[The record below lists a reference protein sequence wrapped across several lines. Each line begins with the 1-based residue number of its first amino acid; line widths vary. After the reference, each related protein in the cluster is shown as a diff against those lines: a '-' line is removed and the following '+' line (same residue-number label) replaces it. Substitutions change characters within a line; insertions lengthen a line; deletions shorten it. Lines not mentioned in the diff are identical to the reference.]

1 MATPTPQ
8 QIPQASTATMN
19 ESLRRETEHSEGTEL
34 PAASV
39 QASRKLGRVGA
50 WAKLALAGGAVLF
63 TLFLFLY
70 NLTDYPKTW
79 FDEGSHLHVPKA
91 LVTMGV
97 YADYSSEG
105 LRHYGPTIGVGPTVM
120 LPIAGS
126 FQLFGVGI
134 GQARLVMV
142 LYLAAAAAL
151 MFLLARHLLGT
162 LTALVATALLLTIPA
177 VSLVEYGRQVLGE
190 VPGLAFMAGGFLL
203 WFVRWRR
210 ARWWELILVGAL
222 LGLSVVTKYQYLLV
236 LGATLLLA
244 WGLNLLWFK
253 LPQRL
258 FLIPGIVTAAL
269 FGAWQLFTLVY
280 LGPAT
285 IGENLASLREFTAGA
300 AAVFALELMQRSLG
314 ELFSAK
320 SFLWTL
326 FPVMLYSG
334 WWLLRPHRLAAEQA
348 TTSIAPRPAPSAT
361 IEQRQQLVIL
371 YLLVI
376 INLIWYVVASVSWLR
391 YAFAGLAFSTFFV
404 ALTFGEL
411 TANFSLT
418 RLWQVARS
426 GKRLAGY
433 GGLLL
438 LLLLAAMIVSS
449 GARLSWRIATAPPDD
464 SAQMAQVMNAAV
476 PLDALVETWEPQM
489 GFLTDHRYH
498 YPPQLLLNR
507 TVRQVWMGETPVS
520 ELYDF
525 TDFDPDYVLIGEF
538 ARWVDVY
545 PMTRLQ
551 ASGYE
556 LVESLGQYQL
566 YQRR

>member
-1 MATPTPQ
+1 MAT
-8 QIPQASTATMN
+8 STT
-19 ESLRRETEHSEGTEL
+19 S
-34 PAASV
+34 
-39 QASRKLGRVGA
+39 QDYRVSARTGV
-50 WAKLALAGGAVLF
+50 WAKVALAGSATLF

-126 FQLFGVGI
+126 FQLFGVGMV
-134 GQARLVMV
+134 QARSVMV
-142 LYLAAAAAL
+142 IYLAAATAL
-151 MFLLARHLLGT
+151 MFLLTRHLLGT
-162 LTALVATALLLTIPA
+162 RAAIVATALLLVTPA
-177 VSLVEYGRQVLGE
+177 VDLVEYGRQVLGE
-190 VPGLAFMAGGFLL
+190 VSGLAFMVGGFLL
-203 WFVRWRR
+203 WFVRWRH
-210 ARWWELILVGAL
+210 ARWWELILVGVL
-222 LGLSVVTKYQYLLV
+222 LGLSVVTKYQFLLV

-244 WGLNLLWFK
+244 WGMNLLFFK
-253 LPQRL
+253 LSHRL
-258 FLIPGIVTAAL
+258 FLIPGIVTAAI

-300 AAVFALELMQRSLG
+300 AAVFSLDLMQRSLG

-320 SFLWTL
+320 SFLWML
-326 FPVMLYSG
+326 FPALIYSA
-334 WWLLRPHRLAAEQA
+334 WRLLRPSRPGRADLAADF
-348 TTSIAPRPAPSAT
+348 APRPAPRAPEMT
-361 IEQRQQLVIL
+361 DRRQQLAIL
-371 YLLVI
+371 YVLVV
-376 INLIWYVVASVSWLR
+376 INLTWYVVASVSWLR
-391 YAFAGLAFSTFFV
+391 YAFVGLAFSTLFV
-404 ALTFGEL
+404 ALTFGDL
-411 TANFSLT
+411 TANFSAT
-418 RLWQVARS
+418 RLWSAARS
-426 GKRLAGY
+426 ERRLAGY

-438 LLLLAAMIVSS
+438 LLLLAAMIVAP

-464 SAQMAQVMNAAV
+464 SAQMAQVMNASV

-507 TVRQVWMGETPVS
+507 TVRQVWLGETPVS

-525 TDFDPDYVLIGEF
+525 TELDPEYVLIGEF

-545 PMTRLQ
+545 PVERLQ
-551 ASGYE
+551 SSGYE
-556 LVESLGQYQL
+556 LVETLGQFDL
-566 YQRR
+566 YRRR

>member
-1 MATPTPQ
+1 MTT
-8 QIPQASTATMN
+8 STTSSRVHA
-19 ESLRRETEHSEGTEL
+19 
-34 PAASV
+34 PARAGV
-39 QASRKLGRVGA
+39 WIKLV
-50 WAKLALAGGAVLF
+50 LTGGATIF
-63 TLFLFLY
+63 ILFLFLY

-126 FQLFGVGI
+126 FQLFGVGML
-134 GQARLVMV
+134 QARLVMA
-142 LYLAAAAAL
+142 LYLAAATAL

-162 LTALVATALLLTIPA
+162 RAAFMATALLLVMPA
-177 VSLVEYGRQVLGE
+177 VNLVEYGRQVLGE
-190 VPGLAFMAGGFLL
+190 APGLAFMAGGFLL

-210 ARWWELILVGAL
+210 ACWWELLLVGVL
-222 LGLSVVTKYQYLLV
+222 LGLSVVTKYQFLLV

-244 WGLNLLWFK
+244 WGMNLIWFK

-258 FLIPGIVTAAL
+258 FLIPGIVTAAI
-269 FGAWQLFTLVY
+269 FGVWQLFTLVY

-300 AAVFALELMQRSLG
+300 AAVFSLDLMQRSLS
-314 ELFSAK
+314 ELVSAK

-326 FPVMLYSG
+326 FPALAYSA
-334 WWLLRPHRLAAEQA
+334 WWLLSPNRTGKSELVRDFAHRPLPLAAAEK
-348 TTSIAPRPAPSAT
+348 
-361 IEQRQQLVIL
+361 RQQLAIL

-376 INLIWYVVASVSWLR
+376 VNLVWYVVASVSWLR
-391 YAFAGLAFSTFFV
+391 YAFVGLAFSTFFV

-411 TANFSLT
+411 TANFSVT
-418 RLWQVARS
+418 RLRNAALGGR
-426 GKRLAGY
+426 RLAGY
-433 GGLLL
+433 GGLAL
-438 LLLLAAMIVSS
+438 LLLLATMFVAPA
-449 GARLSWRIATAPPDD
+449 ARLSWRIATAPPDD
-464 SAQMAQVMNAAV
+464 SAQMAQVMNASV

-507 TVRQVWMGETPVS
+507 TVRQVWVNETPVS

-525 TDFDPDYVLIGEF
+525 TEFDPEYVLIGEF

-545 PMTRLQ
+545 PVERLQ

-556 LVESLGQYQL
+556 LVETLGQFEL
-566 YQRR
+566 YRKR

>member
-1 MATPTPQ
+1 MAT
-8 QIPQASTATMN
+8 STTSQPY
-19 ESLRRETEHSEGTEL
+19 ESTGRTAGWIK
-34 PAASV
+34 AA
-39 QASRKLGRVGA
+39 AA
-50 WAKLALAGGAVLF
+50 AIAALF
-63 TLFLFLY
+63 ILFLFVY

-120 LPIAGS
+120 LPIAGA
-126 FQLFGVGI
+126 FQLFGI
-134 GQARLVMV
+134 GMVQARLVMV
-142 LYLAAAAAL
+142 LYLAATVAL

-162 LTALVATALLLTIPA
+162 RAALVATALLLTIPA
-177 VSLVEYGRQVLGE
+177 VNLVEYGRQVLGE
-190 VPGLAFMAGGFLL
+190 VPGLAFMASGFLL

-210 ARWWELILVGAL
+210 ASWWVLILVGVL

-244 WGLNLLWFK
+244 WGMNLLFFK

-258 FLIPGIVTAAL
+258 FLIPGIVTAAI
-269 FGAWQLFTLVY
+269 FGAWQLFTLIY

-300 AAVFALELMQRSLG
+300 AAVFSLDLMMRSLG

-326 FPVMLYSG
+326 FPVLIYSG
-334 WWLLRPHRLAAEQA
+334 WWLVRPSQQADDRQANSWRLGNWFRQDGDAL
-348 TTSIAPRPAPSAT
+348 SA
-361 IEQRQQLVIL
+361 QDRRHQLAIL
-371 YLLVI
+371 YLLVL
-376 INLIWYVVASVSWLR
+376 INLAWYVVASVSWLR
-391 YAFAGLAFSTFFV
+391 YAFVGLAFSTFFV
-404 ALTFGEL
+404 ALTFADL
-411 TANFSLT
+411 TANFSPA
-418 RLWQVARS
+418 RLWPAARS
-426 GKRLAGY
+426 GHRLAGY
-433 GGLLL
+433 GGLAL
-438 LLLLAAMIVSS
+438 LLLLAAMIVAP

-464 SAQMAQVMNAAV
+464 SAQMAQVMEAVV
-476 PLDALVETWEPQM
+476 PLDAVVETWEPQM

-525 TDFDPDYVLIGEF
+525 TELDPEYVLIGEF

-545 PMTRLQ
+545 PVERLQ
-551 ASGYE
+551 ASGYT
-556 LVESLGQYQL
+556 VIESLGQFDL
-566 YQRR
+566 YRRQ

>member
-1 MATPTPQ
+1 MATSTTSQ
-8 QIPQASTATMN
+8 QIEASALKSIWT
-19 ESLRRETEHSEGTEL
+19 
-34 PAASV
+34 
-39 QASRKLGRVGA
+39 Q
-50 WAKLALAGGAVLF
+50 WALAAGATLF
-63 TLFLFLY
+63 VLFLFLY

-120 LPIAGS
+120 LPIAGA
-126 FQLFGVGI
+126 FQLFGVGML
-134 GQARLVMV
+134 QARLVMV
-142 LYLAAAAAL
+142 LYLAAATAL

-162 LTALVATALLLTIPA
+162 RAAIVATALLLLMPA

-210 ARWWELILVGAL
+210 ARWWELILVGVL

-244 WGLNLLWFK
+244 WGMNLLWFK

-258 FLIPGIVTAAL
+258 FLIPGIVTAAI
-269 FGAWQLFTLVY
+269 FGGWQFFTLVY

-300 AAVFALELMQRSLG
+300 AAVFSLDLMLRSLG

-320 SFLWTL
+320 SFLWML
-326 FPVMLYSG
+326 FPALAYCA
-334 WWLLRPHRLAAEQA
+334 WWLLRPQQAASIHRTSPLAPAEK
-348 TTSIAPRPAPSAT
+348 
-361 IEQRQQLVIL
+361 RQQLAIL
-371 YLLVI
+371 YLLVV
-376 INLIWYVVASVSWLR
+376 INLLWYIVASVSWLR
-391 YAFAGLAFSTFFV
+391 YAFVGLAFSAIFV
-404 ALTFGEL
+404 ALTFSEL
-411 TANFSLT
+411 TVNFSVT
-418 RLWQVARS
+418 RLWAAAR
-426 GKRLAGY
+426 GGQRLTGY
-433 GGLLL
+433 GGLALL
-438 LLLLAAMIVSS
+438 ILLVAMIVAP
-449 GARLSWRIATAPPDD
+449 GARLSWRIAAAPPDD
-464 SAQMAQVMNAAV
+464 SAQMAQVMNVTV

-507 TVRQVWMGETPVS
+507 TVRQVWLGETPVS
-520 ELYDF
+520 DLYDF
-525 TDFDPDYVLIGEF
+525 TELSPAYVLIGEF

-545 PMTRLQ
+545 PVERLQ

-556 LVESLGQYQL
+556 LVETLGQFDL

>member
-1 MATPTPQ
+1 MATSTTSQ
-8 QIPQASTATMN
+8 QVD
-19 ESLRRETEHSEGTEL
+19 
-34 PAASV
+34 ASV
-39 QASRKLGRVGA
+39 HTGA
-50 WAKLALAGGAVLF
+50 WGKWVLAAGASLF
-63 TLFLFLY
+63 ILFLFFY

-120 LPIAGS
+120 LPIAGA
-126 FQLFGVGI
+126 FQLFGVGML
-134 GQARLVMV
+134 QARLVMV
-142 LYLAAAAAL
+142 LYLAAATAL

-162 LTALVATALLLTIPA
+162 RAAVVATALLLVMPA
-177 VSLVEYGRQVLGE
+177 VNMVEYGRQVLGE

-244 WGLNLLWFK
+244 WGMNLLWFK

-258 FLIPGIVTAAL
+258 FLIPGIVTAVI

-300 AAVFALELMQRSLG
+300 AAVFSLDLMQRSLG

-326 FPVMLYSG
+326 FPALAYSA
-334 WWLLRPHRLAAEQA
+334 WSLLRPNLTQQGETA
-348 TTSIAPRPAPSAT
+348 TSIAPRPSPLAPA
-361 IEQRQQLVIL
+361 EKRQQLAIL
-371 YLLVI
+371 YLLVV
-376 INLIWYVVASVSWLR
+376 INLLWYVVASVSWLR
-391 YAFAGLAFSTFFV
+391 YAFVGLAFSTFFV
-404 ALTFGEL
+404 ALTFRDL
-411 TANFSLT
+411 TANFSVT
-418 RLWQVARS
+418 RLWVAARS
-426 GKRLAGY
+426 GRRLAGY
-433 GGLLL
+433 GGLAL
-438 LLLLAAMIVSS
+438 LLLLAVMIVAP
-449 GARLSWRIATAPPDD
+449 GARLSWWIATAPPDD

-489 GFLTDHRYH
+489 GFMTDHRYH

-525 TDFDPDYVLIGEF
+525 TELDPEYVLIGEF

-545 PMTRLQ
+545 PVERLQ

-556 LVESLGQYQL
+556 LVETLGQYEL
-566 YQRR
+566 YRRR

>member
-1 MATPTPQ
+1 MATSTTSQ
-8 QIPQASTATMN
+8 QVTASAHT
-19 ESLRRETEHSEGTEL
+19 
-34 PAASV
+34 
-39 QASRKLGRVGA
+39 GA
-50 WAKLALAGGAVLF
+50 WVKWALAAGATLF
-63 TLFLFLY
+63 VLFLFFY

-120 LPIAGS
+120 LPVAGA
-126 FQLFGVGI
+126 FQLFGVGML
-134 GQARLVMV
+134 QARLVMV
-142 LYLAAAAAL
+142 LYLAAATAL

-162 LTALVATALLLTIPA
+162 RAAVVATALLLVMPA
-177 VSLVEYGRQVLGE
+177 VNMVEYGRQVLGE
-190 VPGLAFMAGGFLL
+190 VPGLAFMAGSFLF

-244 WGLNLLWFK
+244 WGMNLLWFK

-258 FLIPGIVTAAL
+258 FLTPGIVTAVF

-300 AAVFALELMQRSLG
+300 AAVFSLDLMQRSLG

-326 FPVMLYSG
+326 FPALAYSA
-334 WWLLRPHRLAAEQA
+334 WWLLRPNLTQQGETA
-348 TTSIAPRPAPSAT
+348 TSIAPRPSPLAPA
-361 IEQRQQLVIL
+361 EKRQQLAIL
-371 YLLVI
+371 YLLVV
-376 INLIWYVVASVSWLR
+376 INLLWYVVASVSWLR
-391 YAFAGLAFSTFFV
+391 YAFVGLAFSAYFV
-404 ALTFGEL
+404 ALTFSDL
-411 TANFSLT
+411 TANFSVT
-418 RLWQVARS
+418 RLWDAARS
-426 GKRLAGY
+426 GRRLVGY
-433 GGLLL
+433 GGLAL
-438 LLLLAAMIVSS
+438 LLLLAAMFIAPA
-449 GARLSWRIATAPPDD
+449 ARLSWWIATAPPDD
-464 SAQMAQVMNAAV
+464 SAQMARVMNAAV

-525 TDFDPDYVLIGEF
+525 TELAPEYVLIGEF

-545 PMTRLQ
+545 PVEQLQ

-556 LVESLGQYQL
+556 LVETLGQYEL
-566 YQRR
+566 YRRR